1 MYVHKAYLSTSVPLE
16 AQGELSK
23 FSENLDNIGVS
34 SSGKLINN
42 MDICVYTMDT
52 NTLPY

>member
-1 MYVHKAYLSTSVPLE
+1 MSTSVPLE
-16 AQGELSK
+16 AQGEFFE

-34 SSGKLINN
+34 SSGELINN

-52 NTLPY
+52 NTLAY